1 MVVKAINGKYIK
13 FIVYLVAVVL
23 VNLAGITLFFRIDLT
38 GDKIY
43 SISEASRQVVSTLS
57 EPLTIDV
64 FFTKN
69 LPAPYNNHER
79 YLRDLLEEYAIYS
92 SKHFNYRFFDVS
104 PDEGDLNPGSRANQ
118 EQANN
123 YGISPIQ
130 IQVIDEDE
138 VKFQKAYMGLVII
151 HGDLIER
158 IPTITSTD
166 GLEYQ
171 LTTAIMKLNN
181 KISALQRLP
190 DKIRITLYQSSSLN
204 EVARVIGLDDLP
216 DLPARTKSVVEKL
229 NPTLFNKLEFAH
241 RDPSADST
249 ALQEL
254 QTKKYDLLGL
264 KWPAITEENI
274 AAGEGS
280 VGLVLEHGDKSVVVQ
295 LVNILRIPIIG
306 TRYDM
311 VNPDDMENLI
321 SKNIES
327 LIDIN
332 ADLGYLTDK
341 GTLPIRPQQRMNPA
355 DMQNADALNSFRQL
369 VSQNYTIKE
378 VALTEDAIPT
388 DLKTLVIARPTEPFS
403 DYELYQIDQFLMQ
416 GKNLMI
422 ILDSFEEILPSP
434 QQMALGMNQGPRY
447 EPLDTGLERL
457 LAHYGI
463 RINRSYVMDK
473 NCYKQELPQGMGG
486 GERPVYFAPLIQ
498 AEGINHDLDFMN
510 NINRLVAVRISPLE
524 LVDDSLD
531 ENVKIHRV
539 FSSSP
544 ESWKMQGQINLNPNF
559 IFPPQ
564 NEEDMQSYPLAYLME
579 GKFSSY
585 FKDKPL
591 PDRKPPENDN
601 GEAAK
606 NENDSELTTEA
617 GNKGQLEA
625 VLPQIES
632 TGVFLPD
639 GQPGSI
645 FVMASSEML
654 TDNVIDAQ
662 GRGANAVFIMNAIDT
677 LNDRGDLASLR
688 SKKQAFNPLQK
699 IGAGSKT
706 LIKTFNIAGLPV
718 LVCLFG
724 VMIWFRRS
732 ARKKRIQAMFLSK

>member
-1 MVVKAINGKYIK
+1 MEAKAINGKYIK
-13 FIVYLVAVVL
+13 FIVYLIAVVL
-23 VNLAGITLFFRIDLT
+23 VNLAGMTLFFRIDLT

-43 SISEASRQVVSTLS
+43 SISDASRQVVSTLS

-64 FFTKN
+64 FFTQN

-79 YLRDLLEEYAIYS
+79 YLRELLEEYGIYAN
-92 SKHFNYRFFDVS
+92 KFFNYRFHDVS
-104 PDEGDLNPGSRANQ
+104 PDEGDLKPGSRANQ

-181 KISALQRLP
+181 KISALQGLP
-190 DKIRITLYQSSSLN
+190 EKIRITLYQSSSLDD
-204 EVARVIGLDDLP
+204 VAKVIGLDDLP
-216 DLPARTKSVVEKL
+216 DLPARTRSVVEKL
-229 NPTLFNKLEFAH
+229 NPTLFNKLEFIY
-241 RDPSADST
+241 RDPSTDSS
-249 ALQEL
+249 ALGDIR
-254 QTKKYDLLGL
+254 TKNYDLLSL
-264 KWPAITEENI
+264 KWPAINEENI
-274 AAGEGS
+274 PAGEGS
-280 VGLVLEHGDKSVVVQ
+280 VGMVLEHGKKSIVVP

-341 GTLPIRPQQRMNPA
+341 GTLPVRPQPQMTPGG
-355 DMQNADALNSFRQL
+355 MQQGDALNSFRQL
-369 VSQNYTIKE
+369 VSQNYTLKD
-378 VALTEDAIPT
+378 VALTEGAIPT
-388 DLKTLVIARPTEPFS
+388 DLKTLVIARPTEAFT

-416 GKNLMI
+416 GRNLMV
-422 ILDSFEEILPSP
+422 ILDSFEEVFPP
-434 QQMALGMNQGPRY
+434 QQQMALGMNQGPRY
-447 EPLDTGLERL
+447 EALATGLEKL
-457 LAHYGI
+457 LAHYGV
-463 RINRSYVMDK
+463 RVNRSYVMDK

-486 GERPVYFAPLIQ
+486 GERPIYFAPLIQ
-498 AEGINHDLDFMN
+498 AERINHELGFMN

-524 LVDDSLD
+524 LVDDRIN
-531 ENVKIHRV
+531 EKVKAHRV
-539 FSSSP
+539 FSSSD
-544 ESWKMQGQINLNPNF
+544 ESWEMQGQINLNPNF

-564 NEEDMQSYPLAYLME
+564 NKEDMQSYPLAYLLE
-579 GKFSSY
+579 GEFNSY
-585 FKDKPL
+585 FKGKPL
-591 PDRKPPENDN
+591 PEKKPAENVNDDA
-601 GEAAK
+601 ETD
-606 NENDSELTTEA
+606 ETDSELTPEA
-617 GNKGQLEA
+617 PTDDKA
-625 VLPQIES
+625 ADVLPKIES
-632 TGVFLPD
+632 AGDFIPE
-639 GQPGSI
+639 GRPGSV
-645 FVMASSEML
+645 FVMAASEML

-662 GRGANAVFIMNAIDT
+662 GRAANAVFVMNTIDA
-677 LNDRGDLASLR
+677 LNDRESLATLR
-688 SKKQAFNPLQK
+688 SKKQGFNPLQK

-732 ARKKRIQAMFLSK
+732 ARKKRIQAMFQ

>member
-79 YLRDLLEEYAIYS
+79 YLRDLLEEYAIS
-92 SKHFNYRFFDVS
+92 ASKYFNYRFYDVS

-118 EQANN
+118 ERANN
-123 YGISPIQ
+123 YGINSIQ
-130 IQVIDEDE
+130 IQVIEEDE

-190 DKIRITLYQSSSLN
+190 DKIRITLYQSSSLDD
-204 EVARVIGLDDLP
+204 VAKVVGLDDLP
-216 DLPARTKSVVEKL
+216 DLPERTKTVVEKL
-229 NPTLFNKLEFAH
+229 NPSLFNKLEFVY
-241 RDPSADST
+241 RDPSTDST
-249 ALQEL
+249 ALQDL
-254 QTKKYDLLGL
+254 QTKKYDLLSL
-264 KWPAITEENI
+264 KWPAIAEENI

-280 VGLVLEHGDKSVVVQ
+280 IGLVLENGDRSAVVQ

-311 VNPDDMENLI
+311 VNPDDMEELI

-327 LIDIN
+327 LVDIN

-341 GTLPIRPQQRMNPA
+341 GTLPVRPQPRMNPT
-355 DMQNADALNSFRQL
+355 DADALNSFRQL
-369 VSQNYTIKE
+369 VSQNYTLKDVTLKE
-378 VALTEDAIPT
+378 GAIPA
-388 DLKTLVIARPTEPFS
+388 DLKTVVIARPTEAFS

-416 GKNLMI
+416 GKNLMVV
-422 ILDSFEEILPSP
+422 LDSFEEVFPSQ

-447 EPLDTGLERL
+447 LPLDTGLEKL

-463 RINRSYVMDK
+463 RVNRSYVMDK

-498 AEGINHDLDFMN
+498 ADKINHDLDFMK

-524 LVDDSLD
+524 LIDDRLK
-531 ENVKIHRV
+531 ENVKAHRV

-544 ESWKMQGQINLNPNF
+544 QSWKMQGQINLNPNF
-559 IFPPQ
+559 IFPPK
-564 NEEDMQSYPLAYLME
+564 NEEDMQSYPLAYLLK
-579 GKFSSY
+579 GNFTSY

-591 PDRKPPENDN
+591 PEKK
-601 GEAAK
+601 AADDEK
-606 NENDSELTTEA
+606 SESTADQNDSEPAPQADKEA
-617 GNKGQLEA
+617 QPAA
-625 VLPQIES
+625 VPSQIES

-645 FVMASSEML
+645 FILASSEML

-662 GRGANAVFIMNAIDT
+662 GRGPNAVFIMNAIDA
-677 LNDRGDLASLR
+677 LNGREDLASLR

-699 IGAGSKT
+699 TGAGSKT

-724 VMIWFRRS
+724 VVIWFRRS
-732 ARKKRIQAMFLSK
+732 ARKKRIQAMFHSE

>member
-13 FIVYLVAVVL
+13 FIIYLVAVVL
-23 VNLAGITLFFRIDLT
+23 INLAGITLFFRIDLT

-92 SKHFNYRFFDVS
+92 SKYFNYRFYDVS
-104 PDEGDLNPGSRANQ
+104 PDEGDLDPGSRANQ
-118 EQANN
+118 ELANN
-123 YGISPIQ
+123 YGINSIQ
-130 IQVIDEDE
+130 IQVIDEDQ

-181 KISALQRLP
+181 KISALQRLS

-204 EVARVIGLDDLP
+204 AVAKVIGLDDLP
-216 DLPARTKSVVEKL
+216 DLPARTKTVVDKL
-229 NPTLFNKLEFAH
+229 NPTLFNKLEFLY
-241 RDPSADST
+241 RDPSTDST
-249 ALQEL
+249 ALQDL
-254 QTKKYDLLGL
+254 RTKKYDLLSL
-264 KWPAITEENI
+264 KWPAIMEENI

-280 VGLVLEHGDKSVVVQ
+280 VGLVLEHGDTSVVVQ

-311 VNPDDMENLI
+311 VNPDDMEDLI

-341 GTLPIRPQQRMNPA
+341 GTLPVRPQPQMNP
-355 DMQNADALNSFRQL
+355 DNADALNSFRQL
-369 VSQNYTIKE
+369 VSQNYTIKD
-378 VALTEDAIPT
+378 VALSEGEIPM
-388 DLKTLVIARPTEPFS
+388 DLKTLVIARPMETFS
-403 DYELYQIDQFLMQ
+403 DYELYLIDQFLMQ
-416 GKNLMI
+416 GKNLML

-447 EPLDTGLERL
+447 EPLDTGLEKL
-457 LAHYGI
+457 LTHYGI
-463 RINRSYVMDK
+463 RVNRSYVMDK

-498 AEGINHDLDFMN
+498 ADKINHDLDFMN

-524 LVDDSLD
+524 LVDDRLN
-531 ENVKIHRV
+531 ENVKAYRV

-559 IFPPQ
+559 IFPPK
-564 NEEDMQSYPLAYLME
+564 NEEEMQSYPLAYLLN
-579 GKFSSY
+579 GKFTSY
-585 FKDKPL
+585 FKGKPL
-591 PDRKPPENDN
+591 PEKKPS
-601 GEAAK
+601 
-606 NENDSELTTEA
+606 ENDSSESNTDKNESQQTPDVAKEA
-617 GNKGQLEA
+617 QPED
-625 VLPQIES
+625 VPPQIES
-632 TGVFLPD
+632 TGVFLSD

-645 FVMASSEML
+645 FIMASSEML

-662 GRGANAVFIMNAIDT
+662 GRGANAVFIMNVIDA
-677 LNDRGDLASLR
+677 LNGREDLASLR
-688 SKKQAFNPLQK
+688 SKKQTFNPLQK
-699 IGAGSKT
+699 IGAGAKT

-724 VMIWFRRS
+724 VMIWFRRN
-732 ARKKRIQAMFLSK
+732 ARKKRIQAMFHAK